1 MSTQVATRNRAL
13 RVHGPGDLRLE
24 EVRAPDTG
32 DHEALVK
39 IGYGG
44 ICGSDLHYARD
55 GAVGPFVL
63 RDPMVLGHEVVG
75 TVARAASDG
84 SGPAEGQAVAVH
96 PATSCGTCRW
106 CLGGE
111 SRLCP
116 QARYLGS
123 AAQRPHTDGGF
134 TDLLSV
140 ATHRLVPIPDGLTLR
155 RAALAEPTS
164 IAWHAVSRGALIGPG
179 IDGADVVVIGAGP
192 IGLLVAAVSRYR
204 GAGMTTVVDL
214 YRYPLEVGTRVGV
227 DRAIAADQLRDGG
240 DELEGD
246 VVFECSGTPAGL
258 RTALRSAR
266 RGGTVVQVGI
276 PPAGEQPVEAALI
289 VGRELTVLGSL
300 RMDTELEAAVAF
312 LADREVKVDPLIS
325 HVLPA
330 DQAVDAFA
338 LASDPNLSTATD
350 YGEIRPLSSALNFA

>member
-1 MSTQVATRNRAL
+1 MSSRVARRNRAL

-24 EVRAPDTG
+24 EVLVPVTA

-55 GAVGPFVL
+55 GAVGVFIL

-75 TVARAASDG
+75 TVARAAADG
-84 SGPAEGQAVAVH
+84 SGPGEGQAVAIH

-106 CLGGE
+106 CLSGD

-123 AAQRPHTDGGF
+123 AAHRPHTDGGF

-140 ATHRLVPIPDGLTLR
+140 GTHRLVPVPDGLALR

-164 IAWHAVSRGALIGPG
+164 IAWHAVSRGARIGPG
-179 IDGADVVVIGAGP
+179 INGADVVIIGAGP

-204 GAGMTTVVDL
+204 GAGRTTVVDL
-214 YRYPLEVGTRVGV
+214 HRYPLEVATRIGV
-227 DRAIAADQLRDGG
+227 DRAIGPDQLPEGG

-246 VVFECSGTPAGL
+246 VVFECSGTLAGL

-266 RGGTVVQVGI
+266 RGGIVVQVGI
-276 PPAGEQPVEAALI
+276 PPAGEQPVEAAL
-289 VGRELTVLGSL
+289 VVARELTVVGSL
-300 RMDTELEAAVAF
+300 RMDIELEAAVAF
-312 LADREVKVDPLIS
+312 LADQKVEVDPLIS

-330 DQAVDAFA
+330 DQAVDAFRT
-338 LASDPNLSTATD
+338 ASDPSLSTKVLLD
-350 YGEIRPLSSALNFA
+350 FGS

>member
-1 MSTQVATRNRAL
+1 MKPSSRSV
-13 RVHGPGDLRLE
+13 
-24 EVRAPDTG
+24 TG
-32 DHEALVK
+32 
-39 IGYGG
+39 GF
-44 ICGSDLHYARD
+44 CGSDLHYARD
-55 GAVGPFVL
+55 GAVGLFIL
-63 RDPMVLGHEVVG
+63 REPMVLGHEVVG
-75 TVARAASDG
+75 TIARAAADG
-84 SGPAEGQAVAVH
+84 SGPGEGQAVAIH

-106 CLGGE
+106 CLSCE

-116 QARYLGS
+116 EARYLGS

-140 ATHRLVPIPDGLTLR
+140 GTHRLVPVPDGLALR

-179 IDGADVVVIGAGP
+179 ISGADVVIIGAGP
-192 IGLLVAAVSRYR
+192 IGLLVAGVARYR
-204 GAGMTTVVDL
+204 GAGRTTVVDL
-214 YRYPLEVGTRVGV
+214 HPYPLEVATRVGV
-227 DRAIAADQLRDGG
+227 DRAIAADQLPEGG

-246 VVFECSGTPAGL
+246 VVFECSGTLSGL

-289 VGRELTVLGSL
+289 VGRELTVAGSL
-300 RMDTELEAAVAF
+300 RMDAELEAAVAF

-325 HVLPA
+325 HVLAA
-330 DQAVDAFA
+330 DRAVDAFA
-338 LASDPNLSTATD
+338 LASDPSRSTKVLLD
-350 YGEIRPLSSALNFA
+350 FGS

>member
-1 MSTQVATRNRAL
+1 MSPQVARRNRAL

-24 EVRAPDTG
+24 EVLVPVTA

-55 GAVGPFVL
+55 GAVGLFVL

-75 TVARAASDG
+75 TVARAAADG
-84 SGPAEGQAVAVH
+84 SGPGEGQAVAVH

-106 CLGGE
+106 CIGGE

-140 ATHRLVPIPDGLTLR
+140 GTHRLVPVPDGLALR

-179 IDGADVVVIGAGP
+179 INGADVIMIGAGP
-192 IGLLVAAVSRYR
+192 IGLLVAAVARYR
-204 GAGMTTVVDL
+204 GAGRTTAVDL
-214 YRYPLEVGTRVGV
+214 HRYPLEVATRVGV
-227 DRAIAADQLRDGG
+227 DRAIAADQLPEGG

-246 VVFECSGTPAGL
+246 VVFECSGTLAGL

-289 VGRELTVLGSL
+289 VGRELAVVGSL
-300 RMDTELEAAVAF
+300 RMDAELEAAVAF
-312 LADREVKVDPLIS
+312 LADREVDVDPLIS

-338 LASDPNLSTATD
+338 LASDPNLSTKVLLD
-350 YGEIRPLSSALNFA
+350 FGS